1 MLDWYYKS
9 LKSMPTRVKWYTH
22 AVNIIDSDY
31 MIILNTAITSLENTL
46 KKIYLSATLM
56 NELTSTYENDNNYSF
71 EMFFNNIKLV
81 LLTTFISQPYLKNE
95 KLRWIKQFMKITWYA
110 EKIFNIFRIDTE
122 LFNWRSEYHSS
133 CLK

>member
-1 MLDWYYKS
+1 
-9 LKSMPTRVKWYTH
+9 
-22 AVNIIDSDY
+22 

-95 KLRWIKQFMKITWYA
+95 KLRWIKQFMKIT
-110 EKIFNIFRIDTE
+110 
-122 LFNWRSEYHSS
+122 
-133 CLK
+133 